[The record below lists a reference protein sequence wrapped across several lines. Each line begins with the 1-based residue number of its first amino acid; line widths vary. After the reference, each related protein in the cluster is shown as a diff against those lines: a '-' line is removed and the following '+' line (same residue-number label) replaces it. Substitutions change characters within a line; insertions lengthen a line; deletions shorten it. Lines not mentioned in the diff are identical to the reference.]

1 MIGTEFLP
9 GFGLGNQLFVY
20 AAARALALDKG
31 YEFGVCHPEFLAKNM
46 HSDCGMYFMDIDMGR
61 EITDEDK
68 ARMKRFDDADDR
80 LYLGNS
86 VHDLTHGAYVSGAS
100 PDFFRIEDDTLL
112 YGNLQSE
119 LYFRNHME
127 DLKEWFKVRPE
138 YESFEYTA
146 DDLCVIHMR
155 CGDYENSPELWLD
168 RSYWLMGIARMKEIN
183 PAMRFIII
191 TDRVDSAHKILP
203 EYKAIR
209 GDLGEDYVTLKNARY
224 LLLGNSSF
232 PVFPALTS
240 ETLRLAIA
248 PKYWARHNVS
258 DGYWAS
264 EQNIYSCFQY
274 MDKKGKLSTAAQC
287 RSELKAYKE
296 SSPVYAGLNRR
307 PGKVL
312 HAARM
317 ARAKTLYGLYFSR
330 KVIRSLERRTGII
343 KSWQDTD
350 E

>member
-20 AAARALALDKG
+20 VAARALAEDKG
-31 YEFGVCHPEFLAKNM
+31 YTFGICHPECLANNM
-46 HSDCGMYFMDIDMGR
+46 HSDCGMYFMDIDMG
-61 EITDEDK
+61 EVISEDQK

-86 VHDLTHGAYVSGAS
+86 NHDMTHGAYVSGAS
-100 PDFFRIEDDTLL
+100 EDFWKIEDNTLL
-112 YGNLQSE
+112 YGNLQDE
-119 LYFRNHME
+119 RYFAGHLE
-127 DLKEWFKVRPE
+127 DLKEWLKVKPE
-138 YESFEYTA
+138 YESDRYTA

-168 RSYWLMGIARMKEIN
+168 RSYWLHGIRKMREIN

-191 TDRVDSAHKILP
+191 TDRIDSAHKILP
-203 EYKAIR
+203 EYEAIR
-209 GDLGEDYVTLKNARY
+209 GSLGEDYVTLKNARY

-240 ETLRLAIA
+240 TTLVYAIA

-264 EQNIYSCFQY
+264 EQNIYSCFHY
-274 MDKKGKLSTAAQC
+274 MDRKGRIFSPEECRAELEEYKRSSANYRMLNHHPGTLRTNAQKI
-287 RSELKAYKE
+287 RSR
-296 SSPVYAGLNRR
+296 V
-307 PGKVL
+307 
-312 HAARM
+312 
-317 ARAKTLYGLYFSR
+317 LYGWYFG
-330 KVIRSLERRTGII
+330 KKILRSLERRTGII
-343 KSWQDTD
+343 KSYGQV
-350 E
+350 